1 MFRHK
6 EVVTGLLS
14 SDRLAKLSVTA
25 LCLGYFLFDPGA
37 RASFP
42 DRMDSFIAR
51 HSDSDL
57 YDLLFSRRSLR
68 RLGTLRRGFLEA
80 AGVASSTIRIDSIL
94 AWHGVS
100 RRGRVTRLL

>member
-6 EVVTGLLS
+6 EVVTSLLS

-37 RASFP
+37 RTSFP
-42 DRMDSFIAR
+42 YRKDSFIAR

-57 YDLLFSRRSLR
+57 YDLVFAGSLR

-80 AGVASSTIRIDSIL
+80 AGVTSSTICIDNVL
-94 AWHGVS
+94 AWH
-100 RRGRVTRLL
+100 

>member
-1 MFRHK
+1 MFRHE

-25 LCLGYFLFDPGA
+25 LCLSYFLFDPGT

-42 DRMDSFIAR
+42 DWENSFIAR
-51 HSDSDL
+51 HSYSDL
-57 YDLLFSRRSLR
+57 YDLVFARSLR
-68 RLGTLRRGFLEA
+68 RLGSLRRGFLEA
-80 AGVASSTIRIDSIL
+80 AGVASSTIRIDSVL

-100 RRGRVTRLL
+100 RRGRVARLL